1 MPDITSIETKLV
13 MRMMNLGNRGFLFE
27 QQKAQNDPKKFHG
40 ELLCLRECV
49 VHSMKF
55 FRVVSV
61 FRCKKN
67 TTATQHHRRI
77 TTIGCKVQ
85 NCPQPGKK
93 HAGLL
98 FFA

>member
-1 MPDITSIETKLV
+1 

-55 FRVVSV
+55 FRVISV
-61 FRCKKN
+61 FRCKKL
-67 TTATQHHRRI
+67 
-77 TTIGCKVQ
+77 
-85 NCPQPGKK
+85 PLPPS
-93 HAGLL
+93 
-98 FFA
+98 FADA